1 MFTKHRGEFYLVLG
15 ALLFSFN
22 GVIITLVLDH
32 LTAFRLA
39 QVRAIGSFVL
49 LFIVIFMK
57 SRKSL
62 SATKGEIPT
71 LLLYGVFGF
80 AMVQLGYLISIGRN
94 IPLGLVLI
102 IEFTAPIW
110 IVLWIKF
117 VYKRDVARNMWVGI
131 AASLIGLALVARVW
145 EGLTF
150 DLLGILGAVGSS
162 ITLAFYFLMG
172 ERQGAKRSPEAITV
186 WGMGGAALF
195 WLTVL
200 PVWNFPFSI
209 FTESINL
216 QGALDAYQLP
226 GWALLAWVIIPGTM
240 IPYLL
245 VLNGLHLLDA
255 SKASVI
261 GMLEPVFGGVFA
273 WIWLSQS
280 WLPIQLV
287 GAIAVLIG
295 IYIADK
301 TKLAA
306 IAK

>member
-150 DLLGILGAVGSS
+150 DLIGIMGAVGSS

-306 IAK
+306 IGK

>member
-49 LFIVIFMK
+49 LFFVIFMK

-62 SATKGEIPT
+62 SATRGEIPT

-150 DLLGILGAVGSS
+150 DLIGIMGAVGSS

-172 ERQGAKRSPEAITV
+172 ERQGTKRSPEAITV

>member
-150 DLLGILGAVGSS
+150 DLIGILGAVGSS

-261 GMLEPVFGGVFA
+261 GMMEPVFGGVFA